1 MKVNVEGL
9 QKRYGDIEALNGI
22 SFELESGGLYCTL
35 GPSGSGKTTLLRILG
50 MLEKPD
56 LGRVLYDGRTGDRS
70 IRMRTVMV
78 LQKPVVFK
86 RTVYEN
92 VAYGLRIRMA
102 SKEEVDERVCSA
114 LSLVRLDGYED
125 RWAPALSGGEQ
136 QRVAFAR
143 AIVVEPSLL
152 LLDEFTANLDPAHVK
167 VLEGAVS
174 EYRKNRGSTVLM
186 ASHDLFLVRRM
197 KPRVLFVKDGELL
210 ESSDPEEFLAGAKTE
225 DGRKFVNGEL

>member
-1 MKVNVEGL
+1 MKVRVENL
-9 QKRYGDIEALNGI
+9 QKGYGGIQALTGI
-22 SFELESGGLYCTL
+22 DFDLESGGLYCTL

-56 LGRVLYDGRTGDRS
+56 SGSVLYDGKTRDEA

-92 VAYGLRIRMA
+92 VAYGLRMRFK
-102 SKEEVDERVCSA
+102 SGEEIDERVGSA
-114 LSLVRLDGYED
+114 LALVHLDGYED

-143 AIVVEPSLL
+143 AIVIEPSLL

-167 VLEGAVS
+167 VLENAVS
-174 EYRKNRGSTVLM
+174 EYQKKSVSTVLM

-197 KPRVLFVKDGELL
+197 RPRVLFIKGGKLL
-210 ESSDPEEFLAGAKTE
+210 ERSDSEEFLAGARTE
-225 DGRKFVNGEL
+225 DGRKFVSGEL